1 MKRIFLLPLLAIAIA
16 LGVSAQNSK
25 TPDAGRRQYQ
35 VFGVAFYNLE
45 TSSTPSITMAHT
57 TSNTPP
63 QAQKNGTGKNIGQR

>member
-35 VFGVAFYNLE
+35 VFGE
-45 TSSTPSITMAHT
+45 
-57 TSNTPP
+57 
-63 QAQKNGTGKNIGQR
+63 IGRASCRERV